1 MKTLKKIIGLFLLIS
16 LIFTMDSYAQ
26 GRGNG
31 NGKKGHP
38 KAYKHH
44 QGNHKGKQH
53 QAYRQQG
60 PPPWAPAHGYRA
72 KQHVYFP
79 DYHVFYDAR
88 RSGYV
93 YWNNGN
99 WAFSA
104 VMPAFIANI
113 DLGNARVQ
121 VMSEVPLNARPE
133 IYYDDYYR
141 TYPPRRG
148 SANINIHIPF

>member
-1 MKTLKKIIGLFLLIS
+1 MKTLRKIIGLSLLIS
-16 LIFTMDSYAQ
+16 LIFVMDGYGQ
-26 GRGNG
+26 GRGNVK
-31 NGKKGHP
+31 NGHQKE
-38 KAYKHH
+38 YKHH
-44 QGNHKGKQH
+44 QGKYKGKQQ

-104 VMPAFIANI
+104 SMPAFIANI
-113 DLGNARVQ
+113 DLGNARIQ
-121 VMSEVPLNARPE
+121 VMSDIPLNARPE
-133 IYYDDYYR
+133 IYYDDYFR
-141 TYPPRRG
+141 NYPPRRG
-148 SANINIHIPF
+148 SANLNIHIPF